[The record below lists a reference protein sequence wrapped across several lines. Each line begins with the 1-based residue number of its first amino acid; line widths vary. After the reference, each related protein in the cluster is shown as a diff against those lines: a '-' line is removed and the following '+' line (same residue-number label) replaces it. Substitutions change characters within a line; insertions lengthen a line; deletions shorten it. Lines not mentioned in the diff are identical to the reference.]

1 MATLMFRQCNYAD
14 VIFLNLIFIIAQVRD
29 IKAPKA
35 LSKLIKKVWR
45 LKLHLSYVPG
55 VSI

>member
-1 MATLMFRQCNYAD
+1 MFRQCNYAD

-35 LSKLIKKVWR
+35 LPKLKKKREKRDV
-45 LKLHLSYVPG
+45 
-55 VSI
+55 

>member
-1 MATLMFRQCNYAD
+1 MFRQCNYAD